1 MVGVYWVEQGVVERV
16 NGLLLGIGM
25 EDKIFEMAKM
35 IVMVGY
41 LVSPDGSSVD
51 IFLAVSNDGKH

>member
-1 MVGVYWVEQGVVERV
+1 MERV